1 MESFCNGMAW
11 QRWFQFSFSLECR
24 SMGFCTEECRNEY
37 YFLDYRYR
45 LTMAMEAEGRRFRSE
60 ARKAPVAEGEA
71 ANGYSIFFTSA
82 EVESFP

>member
-1 MESFCNGMAW
+1 MAW

-45 LTMAMEAEGRRFRSE
+45 LTMAMEAEGRRSRSE

-71 ANGYSIFFTSA
+71 ANGYSIFFTCA

>member
-1 MESFCNGMAW
+1 
-11 QRWFQFSFSLECR
+11 
-24 SMGFCTEECRNEY
+24 MGLCTEECRNEY

-60 ARKAPVAEGEA
+60 ARKARVAEGEA